1 MGCSIAE
8 PILAVYGSAVKPQTA
23 NKARYATG
31 MSKKGPKRD
40 IPASR
45 FRRTLAA
52 NLERLMRQ
60 YADLNSSPKLEAKSH
75 VKLATINRIRRCETG
90 ATLDTLDA
98 LAGAFDLQP
107 WQLLVPDMQ
116 PDNPPVLTA
125 VSDAEKAL
133 YERLAKAAQDVA
145 NLRPSFS
152 VHEPPPGPEPMAT
165 DLEPPA
171 EPIDKRDRL
180 PEAHQKKPKRAL

>member
-1 MGCSIAE
+1 M
-8 PILAVYGSAVKPQTA
+8 
-23 NKARYATG
+23 N
-31 MSKKGPKRD
+31 KKGPKRD

-52 NLERLMRQ
+52 NLERLMDQ

-145 NLRPSFS
+145 NLRPSFGL
-152 VHEPPPGPEPMAT
+152 HEPPSGTDPTVTDAAATSEPLAKRT
-165 DLEPPA
+165 PPPQA
-171 EPIDKRDRL
+171 P
-180 PEAHQKKPKRAL
+180 QKKPKRAF